1 MTDNMLTALFH
12 PTRQDHA
19 NSVSPVASPEKP
31 VRYSTLTIIASVV
44 AMIAFCV
51 MGLLVAVTAS
61 MGTTSRMLYV
71 DDAGVLEEDSRV
83 LITGL
88 NAKYYRREL
97 PYTLVVAT
105 RHGQPPVDDPDDY
118 NASVFN
124 DVFNRLS
131 IDAGHD
137 SNGIMILLMPD
148 AHSYAVVIGGGV
160 QGSIRD
166 ELGDGRVPVDSTVTD
181 SLRRGDWNDAV
192 KDILVLTDGIIMS
205 ESATSS
211 VPSDGESWIPVSD
224 GGKTLAIVDIIVR
237 APAVI
242 MTLVLTV
249 MVTAGIIVRADEEG
263 QRGQDGSKLL
273 RSVSSMLGMSGSA

>member
-1 MTDNMLTALFH
+1 MRDRLTVLSH
-12 PTRQDHA
+12 PQDHA
-19 NSVSPVASPEKP
+19 SSMSPASLERP
-31 VRYSTLTIIASVV
+31 VQYSTLAIIASVAV
-44 AMIAFCV
+44 MIAFCI
-51 MGLLVAVTAS
+51 MGLLAAATAS

-88 NAKYYRREL
+88 NAKYYKRGVS
-97 PYTLVVAT
+97 YNLVVAT
-105 RHGQPPVDDPDDY
+105 RHGRPPVDDLDDY

-131 IDAGHD
+131 IDAGTD
-137 SNGIMILLMPD
+137 NNGIMILLMPD

-166 ELGDGRVPVDSTVTD
+166 KLSDGRVPVDSTVTD
-181 SLRRGDWNDAV
+181 SLRSGDWNDTV
-192 KDILVLTDGIIMS
+192 KDILVLTDSIIMS
-205 ESATSS
+205 SSATSLI
-211 VPSDGESWIPVSD
+211 PSNGESWIPVSD
-224 GGKTLAIVDIIVR
+224 GGKTLAIVNIIVR
-237 APAVI
+237 APNAI
-242 MTLVLTV
+242 MTLVLAI

-263 QRGQDGSKLL
+263 QRGQDGAKLL

>member
-1 MTDNMLTALFH
+1 MRDRLTVPSH
-12 PTRQDHA
+12 PQDHA
-19 NSVSPVASPEKP
+19 SSMSPASLERP
-31 VRYSTLTIIASVV
+31 VQYSTLAIIASVV
-44 AMIAFCV
+44 VMIAFCI
-51 MGLLVAVTAS
+51 MGLLAAATAS

-71 DDAGVLEEDSRV
+71 DDAGVLEKDSRV

-88 NAKYYRREL
+88 NAKYYKRGA

-105 RHGQPPVDDPDDY
+105 RHGQPPASDTSDY
-118 NASVFN
+118 SDYKTNVFN
-124 DVFNRLS
+124 DVVKRLS
-131 IDAGHD
+131 IDD
-137 SNGIMILLMPD
+137 SADGDGIMILLMPD
-148 AHSYAVVIGGGV
+148 AHSYVVMIGGEV

-205 ESATSS
+205 ASATSS

-224 GGKTLAIVDIIVR
+224 GGKTLAIVDIIVH
-237 APAVI
+237 APNII
-242 MTLVLTV
+242 MTLVLAV

-263 QRGQDGSKLL
+263 QRGRDGGKLL